1 MLDELKPAKLNK
13 NNKVISNED
22 IEKILDYTKQVSKTT
37 QSVRDITGLN
47 KFIDDFEDKYEKM
60 HYKNFELENQL
71 ETKDD
76 EIYRLN
82 VIINKKDANINKLQ
96 QDVYGLK
103 RQVAKLKQFW
113 HNIMKHFKNR
123 INYDKDENYKIVSDD
138 LYRNGI
144 FSDDDYE
151 IANNLNK
158 KVELK
163 EDADIRKK
171 ARNKNDAR

>member
-1 MLDELKPAKLNK
+1 MKNYKEFKKQYAKNIKKFDKTTENMMVIDNSSKDIKTMLDGLKP
-13 NNKVISNED
+13 
-22 IEKILDYTKQVSKTT
+22 
-37 QSVRDITGLN
+37 
-47 KFIDDFEDKYEKM
+47 
-60 HYKNFELENQL
+60 
-71 ETKDD
+71 
-76 EIYRLN
+76 
-82 VIINKKDANINKLQ
+82 
-96 QDVYGLK
+96 
-103 RQVAKLKQFW
+103 AKLKQFW
-113 HNIMKHFKNR
+113 HNIMKHFQNR

>member
-1 MLDELKPAKLNK
+1 
-13 NNKVISNED
+13 
-22 IEKILDYTKQVSKTT
+22 
-37 QSVRDITGLN
+37 
-47 KFIDDFEDKYEKM
+47 M

-82 VIINKKDANINKLQ
+82 IIINKKDENINKLQ
-96 QDVYGLK
+96 QDVSGLK
-103 RQVAKLKQFW
+103 GQVSKLKQFW
-113 HNIMKHFKNR
+113 HNIMKHFQNR

-158 KVELK
+158 KVEIK

-171 ARNKNDAR
+171 TRNKNDAR

>member
-1 MLDELKPAKLNK
+1 MIFWSTFN
-13 NNKVISNED
+13 ISKTD
-22 IEKILDYTKQVSKTT
+22 IEKIIDYTKQVSKTT
-37 QSVRDITGLN
+37 QSVRDINGLN

-71 ETKDD
+71 ETRDD

-82 VIINKKDANINKLQ
+82 VIINKKDENINKLQ
-96 QDVYGLK
+96 QDVNGLK
-103 RQVAKLKQFW
+103 GQVSKLKQFW
-113 HNIMKHFKNR
+113 HNIMKHFQNR

>member
-37 QSVRDITGLN
+37 QSVRDINGLN

-82 VIINKKDANINKLQ
+82 VIINKKDENINKLQ
-96 QDVYGLK
+96 QDVNGLK
-103 RQVAKLKQFW
+103 GQVSKLKQFW